1 MSEFEWIVP
10 FKGSTRVSADSVA
23 TVACRGHK
31 KGSKSEQLHI
41 VLFPSLLQQL
51 QWEMGVSLKLG
62 IARDRDRIALV
73 PAGEDEVGYK
83 LRPLAKNS
91 SYALVTGRAPE
102 WLSSFR
108 AKHVTLDDVR
118 GSAEGIVINVPWLNE
133 HANDIDVVLV
143 DADGMPDEAV
153 DAA

>member
-51 QWEMGVSLKLG
+51 QWVCPGDRTG
-62 IARDRDRIALV
+62 ARVAVVFPCETRHAGRCARLRRGDRHQ
-73 PAGEDEVGYK
+73 
-83 LRPLAKNS
+83 
-91 SYALVTGRAPE
+91 RAM
-102 WLSSFR
+102 
-108 AKHVTLDDVR
+108 
-118 GSAEGIVINVPWLNE
+118 AE
-133 HANDIDVVLV
+133 
-143 DADGMPDEAV
+143 
-153 DAA
+153 